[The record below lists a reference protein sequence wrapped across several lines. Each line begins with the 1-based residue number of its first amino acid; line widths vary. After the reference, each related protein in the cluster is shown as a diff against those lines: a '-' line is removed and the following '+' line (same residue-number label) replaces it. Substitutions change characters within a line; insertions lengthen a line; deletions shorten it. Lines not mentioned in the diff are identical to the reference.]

1 VKKTEDT
8 RVRLLIWHVDHFAA
22 EPTQRGR
29 SRVADAEPP
38 RVAVDDALVVFAQAE
53 RADEAEPDSVAARAA
68 EAIQRVAAQLKV
80 PVVVLHSFAHLFG
93 EPSAPEVA
101 RQILDAAQAALAAQ
115 GFSVSQ
121 TAFGWFN
128 RLEISAKGHPLSRQ
142 ARQV

>member
-1 VKKTEDT
+1 M
-8 RVRLLIWHVDHFAA
+8 RLLIWHVDRFAA

-38 RVAVDDALVVFAQAE
+38 RVAVEAALVVFAQAE
-53 RADEAEPDSVAARAA
+53 KADEADPEGVAARAA
-68 EAIQRVAAQLKV
+68 AAIQRVAAQLKV

-101 RQILDAAQAALAAQ
+101 REILDAAQAALVAQ
-115 GFSVSQ
+115 GLTLHH

-142 ARQV
+142 ARQI

>member
-1 VKKTEDT
+1 
-8 RVRLLIWHVDHFAA
+8 VRLLIWHVDRFAA

-29 SRVADAEPP
+29 SRVADAEVLH
-38 RVAVDDALVVFAQAE
+38 VAVDNALVVFAQAE
-53 RADEAEPDSVAARAA
+53 QADEADPDGVAVRAA

-101 RQILDAAQAALAAQ
+101 RQILDAMQAVLA
-115 GFSVSQ
+115 GHGLTIHQ

-128 RLEISAKGHPLSRQ
+128 RLEMSAKGHPLSRQ
-142 ARQV
+142 ARQI